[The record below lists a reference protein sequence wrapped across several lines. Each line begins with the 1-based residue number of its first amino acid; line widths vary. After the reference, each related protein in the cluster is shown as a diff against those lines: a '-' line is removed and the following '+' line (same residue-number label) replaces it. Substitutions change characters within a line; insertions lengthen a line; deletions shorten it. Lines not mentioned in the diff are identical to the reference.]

1 MIVHEPTRLSPTL
14 GKRLEILCDI
24 HSTDPNL
31 KISWMK
37 DGRPFNPMEGERISF
52 YFDNKIIVFN
62 AVEEGD
68 KGKYTCRGSDGY
80 VNPTSIIVNVLKP
93 GQLSSNIHE
102 AKTS

>member
-1 MIVHEPTRLSPTL
+1 
-14 GKRLEILCDI
+14 
-24 HSTDPNL
+24 
-31 KISWMK
+31 MK
-37 DGRPFNPMEGERISF
+37 DDRPFNPMEGERISF

-102 AKTS
+102 A